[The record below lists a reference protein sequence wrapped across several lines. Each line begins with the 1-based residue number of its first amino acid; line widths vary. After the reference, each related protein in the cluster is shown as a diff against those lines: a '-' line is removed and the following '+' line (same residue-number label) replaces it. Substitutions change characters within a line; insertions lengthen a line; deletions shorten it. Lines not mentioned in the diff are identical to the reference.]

1 MNRTA
6 GECHALAAQQDL
18 QFACAPIGIA
28 QALLDDQAL
37 EFSGSLSRD
46 PLRPPAAFADAFDAL
61 PPIAFEPGV
70 AGGTGN
76 PKLLTKLQE
85 GLFLPRSS
93 HHKSDSLLSNFH
105 DLPGHLAYTPAR
117 G

>member
-1 MNRTA
+1 MR
-6 GECHALAAQQDL
+6 
-18 QFACAPIGIA
+18 
-28 QALLDDQAL
+28 
-37 EFSGSLSRD
+37 SSLPGD
-46 PLRPPAAFADAFDAL
+46 ALRPPTALADAFEAL
-61 PPIAFEPGV
+61 LPIAFEPGI